1 MALKHKTIFLCSK
14 CDAQFSKW
22 TGRCLEC
29 GAWGTITE
37 SIRSS
42 ADTQSPVHT
51 ANPAHVHLLQEIDS
65 QSTTRQTTTI
75 SELDRVLGGGIV
87 PGSFILLG
95 GEPGIGKST
104 LALQLGAMYDRALYI
119 SGEESIGQVKMRADR
134 LGISASTMSLVN
146 ETDIDVII
154 ETIRTVNPTLVVI
167 DSIQTM
173 STVSATGEVGSVSQ
187 IRACAALLMG
197 IAKST
202 SIPIVIIG
210 HVTKD
215 GSVAGPKTLEH
226 LVDTVLYLE
235 GDRFHTY
242 RILRAVKNR
251 FGTTDEV
258 GIFAMEEAGLVSITH
273 PSATL
278 LKERGEDIPGTVV
291 TCVMEGTRPLL
302 VEVQALVHKT
312 SFGYPVRKASGYDL
326 NRLHVLTAVLE
337 KRAGLSLAQYDIHL
351 NIVGGLKIQEPA
363 VDLAICLA
371 ITSSYKDK
379 KLGNDTVVF
388 GEVGLGGEI
397 RSVRHTDK
405 RVKEAIQLGMRRIIT
420 GPIQKKIST
429 PTDVSVVSV
438 KNIEELITKT

>member
-37 SIRSS
+37 SIQSS
-42 ADTQSPVHT
+42 ADTQSHAPTVQ
-51 ANPAHVHLLQEIDS
+51 PAHVHLLKEIDS

-104 LALQLGAMYDRALYI
+104 LALQLGVTYDRALYI

-146 ETDIDVII
+146 ETDIDIII
-154 ETIRTVNPTLVVI
+154 ETIRTVKPTLAVI
-167 DSIQTM
+167 DSIQTV

-202 SIPIVIIG
+202 NIPIVIIG

-258 GIFAMEEAGLVSITH
+258 GMFAMEETGLTSITH

-278 LKERGEDIPGTVV
+278 LKERGEDMPGTVV

-379 KLGNDTVVF
+379 KLGNDTAVF

-405 RVKEAIQLGMRRIIT
+405 RVKEAIQLGMQRIIT

-429 PTDVSVVSV
+429 PPDVSIISV
-438 KNIEELITKT
+438 KNIEELIVKT